1 MLSLQ
6 RILLKHLVVLHLRDD
21 PYITLEEL
29 LASACAM
36 MHSAGLQ
43 ASFAAFDDPIV
54 RALKEEYWH
63 MAHIRAKAMDGC
75 NCGSC
80 VDPRGYAPW
89 WKKCKRSDRAPY

>member
-54 RALKEEYWH
+54 R
-63 MAHIRAKAMDGC
+63 C

-80 VDPRGYAPW
+80 MDPRAYAPW
-89 WKKCKRSDRAPY
+89 WKKCKQSDRAPY